1 MNDEVLLLRLIANRL
16 RHTVW
21 PAHFLLLTIAAAALS
36 TVLAPGQTF
45 GQTVRPE
52 PPRLTVAQKKIVQ
65 KFERELNTKLN
76 SKGNPGDKDT
86 WYVILFTDTAAGARQ
101 SSSVSGEILTI
112 TRELQA
118 ARHSA
123 VKMTQGRKEAALLLL
138 QCLYA
143 GNSAHRNCGRQQVGG
158 RSGRAQV
165 ARSAGDI
172 GFSRT
177 RSRPR
182 RSSTGSILSKK
193 TRCVSGSHSLF
204 LVLPL
209 RSRNRRTWLVRAEY
223 FEQEE
228 TEATEFS
235 IHAFSVLSVAFCS
248 RSSQ

>member
-1 MNDEVLLLRLIANRL
+1 MNVEVLLLRLIANRL

-143 GNSAHRNCGRQQVGG
+143 GNSAASKLRPTAGG
-158 RSGRAQV
+158 RTERT
-165 ARSAGDI
+165 SAG
-172 GFSRT
+172 GEKCWRYWF
-177 RSRPR
+177 
-182 RSSTGSILSKK
+182 
-193 TRCVSGSHSLF
+193 F
-204 LVLPL
+204 A
-209 RSRNRRTWLVRAEY
+209 NE
-223 FEQEE
+223 EQ
-228 TEATEFS
+228 AK
-235 IHAFSVLSVAFCS
+235 AFFDRLNPE
-248 RSSQ
+248 